1 MNGELFVFA
10 THIIASREWS
20 LQKEGRREIDIHPR
34 YLFIGVLWV
43 WAQEGSLH
51 GRVMDRSFFGNV
63 SGAVDGVV
71 LHAFKERM
79 SSEYV

>member
-1 MNGELFVFA
+1 MNGELFIFA

-20 LQKEGRREIDIHPR
+20 LQKGDERSTSILGIF
-34 YLFIGVLWV
+34 LLGFFGSG
-43 WAQEGSLH
+43 EGSLH

-63 SGAVDGVV
+63 SGVVDGVV